1 MELASKISITQT
13 LVENDPAATSDLIS
27 VYLSDAEA
35 AILRRLYPFS
45 NRSQNDG
52 IPAKYEMLQCK
63 LAARYFLRRGAEGES
78 FHEENGVN
86 RHYNSVNDEDL
97 LMEVTPM
104 AWYPGA

>member
-1 MELASKISITQT
+1 MELASKIQIVQT
-13 LVENDPAATSDLIS
+13 LVENDAAATSALIT
-27 VYLSDAEA
+27 VYLTDAES

-45 NRSQNDG
+45 YRTEQEG

-78 FHEENGVN
+78 MHEENGVN

-97 LMEVTPM
+97 LMEVTPF
-104 AWYPGA
+104 AWFPGV